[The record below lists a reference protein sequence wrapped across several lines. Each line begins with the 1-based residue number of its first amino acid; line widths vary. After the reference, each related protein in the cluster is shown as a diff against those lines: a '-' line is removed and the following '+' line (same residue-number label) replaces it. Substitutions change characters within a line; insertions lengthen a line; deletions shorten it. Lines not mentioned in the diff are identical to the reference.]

1 MTENYNMC
9 SKVSGDTKICPSCYS
24 SKIVKNGKTKTKKQQ
39 YFCKNCKKRFLDF
52 YTYQAYRYGIDN
64 DIIALTKEGAGIR
77 STARLLRIS
86 PTTILSRIISIAKKI
101 VQPSI
106 PKGKI
111 YQVDEMRTYVKRKE
125 KLIWIVDALEQQTK
139 NVVSFNIG
147 RRTNQT
153 LKKVITSLEL
163 SEAEKIITDKLK
175 NYKFLIRP
183 EIHSTKFRGINHI
196 ERKNLTLRTHL
207 KRLNRKTI
215 CFSKS
220 LVILNAVLKIY
231 FWG

>member
-1 MTENYNMC
+1 MIENYNMC
-9 SKVSGDTKICPSCYS
+9 SKVSDTKICPSCYS

-39 YFCKNCKKRFLDF
+39 YFCKNCNKRFLDF
-52 YTYQAYRYGIDN
+52 YTYQAYRYGINN

-77 STARLLRIS
+77 STARLLKIS
-86 PTTILSRIISIAKKI
+86 PTTLLTRIITIAKKV

-111 YQVDEMRTYVKRKE
+111 YLVDEMRTYVKRKD
-125 KLIWIVDALEQQTK
+125 KLIWIVYALEKQTK

-175 NYKFLIRP
+175 KYNFLINP

-220 LVILNAVLKIY
+220 MVILNAILRIY

>member
-1 MTENYNMC
+1 MIENHNRC
-9 SKVSGDTKICPSCYS
+9 SKVSDTKICPSCYS
-24 SKIVKNGKTKTKKQQ
+24 SKIIKNGKTKTKKQQ
-39 YFCKNCKKRFLDF
+39 YFCKNCNKRFLDF
-52 YTYQAYRYGIDN
+52 YTYQAYRFGIDH
-64 DIIALTKEGAGIR
+64 DIIALTKEGTGIR
-77 STARLLRIS
+77 STARLLKIS
-86 PTTILSRIISIAKKI
+86 PTTLLTRIITIAKKI

-106 PKGKI
+106 PKGKT
-111 YQVDEMRTYVKRKE
+111 YQVDEMRTYVKRKD
-125 KLIWIVDALEQQTK
+125 KLIWIVYALEKQTNK
-139 NVVSFNIG
+139 VVSFHVG

-163 SEAEKIITDKLK
+163 SEAEKNITDKLK
-175 NYKFLIRP
+175 NYNYLIRP

-220 LVILNAVLKIY
+220 LYILNAILKIY

>member
-1 MTENYNMC
+1 MIENHNRC
-9 SKVSGDTKICPSCYS
+9 SKVSDTKICSICYS

-39 YFCKNCKKRFLDF
+39 YFCKNCNKRFLDF
-52 YTYQAYRYGIDN
+52 YTYQAYRFGIDN
-64 DIIALTKEGAGIR
+64 DIIALTNEGTGIR
-77 STARLLRIS
+77 STARLLKIS
-86 PTTILSRIISIAKKI
+86 PTTLLARIIAIAKKI

-111 YQVDEMRTYVKRKE
+111 YQVDEMRTYVKRKD
-125 KLIWIVDALEQQTK
+125 KLIWIVYALEKQTK

-175 NYKFLIRP
+175 NYTFLIRP

-220 LVILNAVLKIY
+220 LVTLNAILKIY

>member
-1 MTENYNMC
+1 
-9 SKVSGDTKICPSCYS
+9 
-24 SKIVKNGKTKTKKQQ
+24 
-39 YFCKNCKKRFLDF
+39 
-52 YTYQAYRYGIDN
+52 
-64 DIIALTKEGAGIR
+64 
-77 STARLLRIS
+77 
-86 PTTILSRIISIAKKI
+86 
-101 VQPSI
+101 
-106 PKGKI
+106 
-111 YQVDEMRTYVKRKE
+111 MRTYVKRKD
-125 KLIWIVDALEQQTK
+125 KLIWIVYALEKQTK

-153 LKKVITSLEL
+153 LKKIITSLEL

-175 NYKFLIRP
+175 NYKVLIRP

-220 LVILNAVLKIY
+220 LVILNAILRIY

>member
-1 MTENYNMC
+1 MIENHNRC
-9 SKVSGDTKICPSCYS
+9 SKVSDTKICPNCYS
-24 SKIVKNGKTKTKKQQ
+24 PKIIKNGKTKTKKQQ
-39 YFCKNCKKRFLDF
+39 YFCKNCNKRFLDF
-52 YTYQAYRYGIDN
+52 YTYQAYRYGINN
-64 DIIALTKEGAGIR
+64 DIIALTKEGTGIR
-77 STARLLRIS
+77 STARLLKIS
-86 PTTILSRIISIAKKI
+86 PTTLLTRIITIAKKV

-111 YQVDEMRTYVKRKE
+111 YQVDEIRTYVIRKD
-125 KLIWIVDALEQQTK
+125 KLIWIVNALEKQTK

-220 LVILNAVLKIY
+220 LVILNAILKIY

>member
-1 MTENYNMC
+1 M
-9 SKVSGDTKICPSCYS
+9 
-24 SKIVKNGKTKTKKQQ
+24 
-39 YFCKNCKKRFLDF
+39 
-52 YTYQAYRYGIDN
+52 A
-64 DIIALTKEGAGIR
+64 
-77 STARLLRIS
+77 
-86 PTTILSRIISIAKKI
+86 RIITIAKKV

-111 YQVDEMRTYVKRKE
+111 YQVDEMRTYVKRKDR
-125 KLIWIVDALEQQTK
+125 LFWIVYALEKQTK

-147 RRTNQT
+147 RRINQT
-153 LKKVITSLEL
+153 LKKVIMGLEL

-207 KRLNRKTI
+207 KRLSRKTI

-220 LVILNAVLKIY
+220 LVILNAILRIY

>member
-1 MTENYNMC
+1 MIENHNKC
-9 SKVSGDTKICPSCYS
+9 SKVSDTKICPNCYS
-24 SKIVKNGKTKTKKQQ
+24 SRIIKNGRTKTQKQQ
-39 YFCKNCKKRFLDF
+39 YFCKKCYKRFLDF
-52 YTYQAYRYGIDN
+52 YTYQAYRSGIDN
-64 DIIALTKEGAGIR
+64 DIIALTKEGTGIR
-77 STARLLRIS
+77 SIARLLKIS
-86 PTTILSRIISIAKKI
+86 PTTLLARIIAIAKKI

-106 PKGKI
+106 PEGKI
-111 YQVDEMRTYVKRKE
+111 YQVDEMRTYVKRKD
-125 KLIWIVDALEQQTK
+125 KLIWIVYALEKQTK

-163 SEAEKIITDKLK
+163 SEARKIITDKLK

-220 LVILNAVLKIY
+220 LVILNAILKIY

>member
-1 MTENYNMC
+1 M
-9 SKVSGDTKICPSCYS
+9 
-24 SKIVKNGKTKTKKQQ
+24 
-39 YFCKNCKKRFLDF
+39 DF
-52 YTYQAYRYGIDN
+52 YTYQAYRFGIDN
-64 DIIALTKEGAGIR
+64 DIIALTKEGTGIR
-77 STARLLRIS
+77 SIARLLKIS
-86 PTTILSRIISIAKKI
+86 PTTLLARIITIAKNI

-106 PKGKI
+106 PKGRT
-111 YQVDEMRTYVKRKE
+111 YQVDEMRTYVKRKD
-125 KLIWIVDALEQQTK
+125 KLIWIVYALEKQTK

-163 SEAEKIITDKLK
+163 SEAEKIITDKHK

-220 LVILNAVLKIY
+220 LVILNAILKIY

>member
-1 MTENYNMC
+1 MIENHNRC
-9 SKVSGDTKICPSCYS
+9 SRVSDTKICPNCYS
-24 SKIVKNGKTKTKKQQ
+24 TKIVKNGTTKTKKQQ
-39 YFCKNCKKRFLDF
+39 YFCNKRFLDF
-52 YTYQAYRYGIDN
+52 YTYQAYRFGIDN
-64 DIIALTKEGAGIR
+64 DIIALTKEGTGIR
-77 STARLLRIS
+77 SIARLLKIS
-86 PTTILSRIISIAKKI
+86 PTTLLARIITIAKNI

-106 PKGKI
+106 PKGRT
-111 YQVDEMRTYVKRKE
+111 YQVDEMRTYVKRKD
-125 KLIWIVDALEQQTK
+125 KLIWIVYALEKQTK

-163 SEAEKIITDKLK
+163 SEAEKIITDKHK

-220 LVILNAVLKIY
+220 LVILNAILKIY